1 MKKNIFI
8 TKNEYSLYSKYFSLI
23 EQEKI
28 LELTNRKIE
37 NYIKKNKL
45 TKFDYYFKSIEL
57 KYIDFFFLDFLSKFF
72 FKKSIIRFQ
81 LNIILAIH
89 ESEYSNFKKMINKS
103 NIFEV
108 IIDFINLFWIVP
120 LSPFWLL
127 YIIIRSK
134 FINYYDNK

>member
-8 TKNEYSLYSKYFSLI
+8 TRNTYSLYSKYFSLI

-28 LELTNRKIE
+28 LELTNRKIS

-45 TKFDYYFKSIEL
+45 TKFDYYLKSIEL
-57 KYIDFFFLDFLSKFF
+57 KYIDIFFLDFLSKFF

-89 ESEYSNFKKMINKS
+89 ESEYSNFKNMINKS

-108 IIDFINLFWIVP
+108 MIDFINLFWIVP

-127 YIIIRSK
+127 YIIMRSK

>member
-1 MKKNIFI
+1 VKKNNFI
-8 TKNEYSLYSKYFSLI
+8 TRNEYSLYSKYFSLI

-28 LELTNRKIE
+28 LELINRKIA

-45 TKFDYYFKSIEL
+45 TKFDYFFKFIEL
-57 KYIDFFFLDFLSKFF
+57 KYIDIFFLDFLSKFF

-81 LNIILAIH
+81 LNIILAVH
-89 ESEYSNFKKMINKS
+89 ESEYSNFKNMINKS

-134 FINYYDNK
+134 FIKYYDNK